1 MMYLHGLFPEAFL
14 GRDRRRARGHARD
27 ARVLEHVTATDG
39 SFATPRSRRGLL
51 EHLPRELGF
60 KHVLSDLRFLEYPP
74 GGHILTHVD
83 GRQKGRRDERRQHEL
98 VPPLHGVRP
107 AGRGRGRRSSSPRR
121 TTTRRCCSGGG
132 PVRGSV
138 LVFPHGVPHRGQF
151 VSSHAKV
158 LLRGVIYI
166 SGGESDPGGARVAQ
180 WAFSHRVVSVP

>member
-1 MMYLHGLFPEAFL
+1 MSDVNDGERDQLTVPAGVAGLDGVMYLHGLFPEAFL
-14 GRDRRRARGHARD
+14 AEIDAAREDTPVTLASSNMYCDRRFLRD
-27 ARVLEHVTATDG
+27 AALASRV
-39 SFATPRSRRGLL
+39 L

-83 GRQKGRRDERRQHEL
+83 GVRRDDETNVDSTNSFL
-98 VPPLHGVRP
+98 LFMASVPPGEGGETEFLAEANDDAEVLFG
-107 AGRGRGRRSSSPRR
+107 GR
-121 TTTRRCCSGGG
+121 

-158 LLRGVIYI
+158 LLRGDLY
-166 SGGESDPGGARVAQ
+166 
-180 WAFSHRVVSVP
+180 